1 MQLPMRAMLEILPRY
16 VSTCVIE
23 QTASWGFE
31 PRNNDRDLAIYT
43 QISLIKQA
51 GQCSRPYSTSAYNTM
66 QMNNGFGCFL
76 KYNSDFHVLY
86 TLQMFLWSKHLQ
98 YTTTEDRRSKSV
110 CILVIQAAQPGPNGR
125 LSCLHSFKVF

>member
-51 GQCSRPYSTSAYNTM
+51 GQ
-66 QMNNGFGCFL
+66 
-76 KYNSDFHVLY
+76 
-86 TLQMFLWSKHLQ
+86 
-98 YTTTEDRRSKSV
+98 
-110 CILVIQAAQPGPNGR
+110 
-125 LSCLHSFKVF
+125 

>member
-51 GQCSRPYSTSAYNTM
+51 GQYRPYSTPAYNTK
-66 QMNNGFGCFL
+66 QLYNGL
-76 KYNSDFHVLY
+76 
-86 TLQMFLWSKHLQ
+86 
-98 YTTTEDRRSKSV
+98 
-110 CILVIQAAQPGPNGR
+110 
-125 LSCLHSFKVF
+125 